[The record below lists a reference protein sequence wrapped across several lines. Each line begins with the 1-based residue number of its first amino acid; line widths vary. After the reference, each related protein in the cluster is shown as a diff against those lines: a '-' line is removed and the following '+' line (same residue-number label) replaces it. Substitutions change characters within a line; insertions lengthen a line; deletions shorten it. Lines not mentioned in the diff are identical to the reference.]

1 MTWTAQQQQ
10 WRGDRA
16 ILLVHG
22 IGNAVPGDYASIAET
37 VKDSVGG
44 NGSPV
49 AMYQL
54 YYDQVNDWFSSKMQL
69 SALLTTATRMLA
81 TRINDPELGETL
93 AELVGDVL
101 WPVLLADARAA
112 VREAYLL
119 QLKQIVDDGVSAGI
133 PARDQR
139 LSIICHSLG
148 CFHTYEA
155 LHHAALFPSH
165 LLQPAAHGVRF
176 ENVIFMASPV
186 QLIRTIADAMGSLV
200 PNKRW
205 LYTVQGD
212 TLSIPRQAKLMGGEV
227 SSVQNWV
234 SITGNLDPVGGH
246 FFRTRADWAYM
257 KVPGETVAIV
267 QPQDGLG
274 ISTKAQLVDRFRA
287 CIRDREPP
295 QITPK
300 DPHCWESYVTS
311 HAAQLHTWLA

>member
-16 ILLVHG
+16 VLLVHG
-22 IGNAVPGDYASIAET
+22 IGNAAPGDYGSIADA
-37 VKDSVGG
+37 VKEAAGDGG
-44 NGSPV
+44 GPV

-69 SALLTTATRMLA
+69 GALLTAATRALA
-81 TRINDPELGETL
+81 TRIDDPELGDTL

-119 QLKQIVDDGVSAGI
+119 QLKQIVDDGVRAGV

-148 CFHTYEA
+148 CFHTYEV

-165 LLQPAAHGVRF
+165 TLQPATHGVRF
-176 ENVIFMASPV
+176 ANVIFMASPV

-205 LYTVQGD
+205 LYTVQGE
-212 TLSIPRQAKLMGGEV
+212 TLSIPRQATLSGGEV
-227 SSVQNWV
+227 RSVENWV
-234 SITGNLDPVGGH
+234 TITGNLDPVGGH
-246 FFRTRADWAYM
+246 FFRRRADWAYM
-257 KVPGETVAIV
+257 SVPGESVAIV
-267 QPQDGLG
+267 QPQDALN
-274 ISTKAQLVDRFRA
+274 ITTKAQLAACFRA
-287 CIRDREPP
+287 CLRDREPP
-295 QITPK
+295 NITPK
-300 DPHCWESYVTS
+300 DPHCWEAYVTT
-311 HAAQLHTWLA
+311 HASQLRTWLA

>member
-1 MTWTAQQQQ
+1 MTWRAQRKQ
-10 WRGDRA
+10 WRGNRA
-16 ILLVHG
+16 VLLVHG
-22 IGNAVPGDYASIAET
+22 IGNAAPGDYAIIADT
-37 VKDSVGG
+37 VRDTIGAD
-44 NGSPV
+44 GSPV
-49 AMYQL
+49 AVYQL
-54 YYDQVNDWFSSKMQL
+54 YYDQVNDWFTSKNQL
-69 SALLTTATRMLA
+69 GALLTEATRILA
-81 TRINDPELGETL
+81 TRIDDPELGETL

-119 QLKQIVDDGVSAGI
+119 QLKRIVDDGVSAGI

-186 QLIRTIADAMGSLV
+186 QLIRTIADAMGNLV

-227 SSVQNWV
+227 LSVNNWV
-234 SITGNLDPVGGH
+234 SITGNLDPVGGY
-246 FFRTRADWAYM
+246 FFRRRADWAYM

-267 QPQDGLG
+267 QSQDALD
-274 ISTKAQLVDRFRA
+274 ISTKAQLVDCFRA
-287 CIRDREPP
+287 CIREREPP
-295 QITPK
+295 KITPK
-300 DPHCWESYVTS
+300 DPHCWESYVNS
-311 HAAQLHTWLA
+311 HATQLRSWLT